1 MSHVHPHS
9 HPNST
14 ATQIEVARLA
24 DQLERSFRG
33 GAWQG
38 PSLLEA
44 LAGIDAE
51 AASRRPIAGAHTIG
65 EIAGH
70 AAFWIDAAR
79 RRLEG
84 DPVDDVA
91 PEADWAAG
99 EERTADGWRRVL
111 DRLETAHRGLH
122 ARVLTLD
129 DERLDG
135 PAAGSDPT
143 VRGLLLGL
151 LQHNAYHAGQIV
163 LLGKAE
169 KGG

>member
-1 MSHVHPHS
+1 MSP
-9 HPNST
+9 
-14 ATQIEVARLA
+14 ATPAASQIEVARLA

-38 PSLLEA
+38 PALLEA
-44 LAGIDAE
+44 LADVDSAT
-51 AASRRPIAGAHTIG
+51 ASHRPIPGAHSIG
-65 EIAGH
+65 EITAH

-79 RRLEG
+79 RRLDG

-91 PEADWAAG
+91 PEADWPRG
-99 EERTADGWRRVL
+99 EERTERGWKAIL
-111 DRLETAHRGLH
+111 DRLEAAHRGLH
-122 ARVLTLD
+122 ARVLGLD
-129 DERLDG
+129 DEQLEG

-163 LLGKAE
+163 LLGKARKE
-169 KGG
+169 G

>member
-1 MSHVHPHS
+1 MSSSP
-9 HPNST
+9 PNT
-14 ATQIEVARLA
+14 ASQVEVARLA

-33 GAWQG
+33 GAWHG

-44 LAGIDAE
+44 LADVDAE
-51 AASRRPIAGAHTIG
+51 TAGRRPIAGAHSIG

-91 PEADWAAG
+91 ADADWPRG
-99 EERTADGWRRVL
+99 EERTAAGWQRVL
-111 DRLETAHRGLH
+111 DRLEAAHRGLH
-122 ARVLTLD
+122 AKVLALD
-129 DERLDG
+129 DERLEG

-151 LQHNAYHAGQIV
+151 LQHNAYHAGQIAV
-163 LLGKAE
+163 LAKARRQ
-169 KGG
+169 G